1 MCTFAH
7 GDVAS
12 YKSKPTL
19 IATFGIPDHEGT
31 APYTDKRRR
40 DFFKKVSHKLMR
52 RKKKENKKKKK
63 EMKKEKKKNEGRTYR
78 DKG

>member
-52 RKKKENKKKKK
+52 RKKKEKQEEEKRN
-63 EMKKEKKKNEGRTYR
+63 EEREEKK
-78 DKG
+78 

>member
-40 DFFKKVSHKLMR
+40 DFFKKSFAQTDEKEKERKTRR
-52 RKKKENKKKKK
+52 RKKK
-63 EMKKEKKKNEGRTYR
+63 
-78 DKG
+78 